1 MRNTFLVM
9 MLICS
14 MFLTNCKK
22 EKVGGNC
29 EYRSLEKEMIA
40 TFVDGDL
47 HGEFTISLQP
57 KNSNGDEVYRINNKE
72 LKMIS
77 RNFDLKEFHNKNNT
91 FTMIISEISKGS
103 CVPFKI
109 TKLTLD

>member
-1 MRNTFLVM
+1 MKNKIFVTA
-9 MLICS
+9 LIFS
-14 MFLTNCKK
+14 MFLASCKK

-29 EYRSLEKEMIA
+29 EYISLEKEMTA

-57 KNSNGDEVYRINNKE
+57 KNSNGDEVYRVNNVE
-72 LKMIS
+72 LKKIS
-77 RNFDLKEFHNKNNT
+77 RNFDLKEFLNKNNK
-91 FTMIISEISKGS
+91 FTMFISEISKGS